1 MLTTEE
7 NELLSRVGPGT
18 KMGTVLRQFWV
29 PALRSARLE
38 AGGAPERVR
47 LLGQDFVAFRA
58 SDGRVGF
65 LDEAC
70 PHRGVSLS
78 IARNHDCALQCLY
91 HGWKID
97 VSGKVVDIPTEPE
110 ATRAELM
117 ARIKVAH
124 YPVREAGTIVW
135 VWLGGGT
142 PGDFPAFAWTDLP
155 EGHVKSQLGIVRTN
169 WLTGLEGQ
177 LDSAH
182 VGILHSDW
190 VNREPS
196 NFGNSNIDHT
206 IFDLAPRFEFEEQD
220 YGYRE
225 AAIRTMPDGTSY
237 VRVREFCL
245 PWYSYI
251 PQKGGRAAMQLMTM
265 SIPID
270 DEWAAQWDIRYNLVQ
285 PLAHNPMF
293 DYGDPN
299 DGARGIGGV
308 EMRFGQD
315 RAKVKD
321 GKWGGFPSVRHED
334 FAIAMATLGIPDRS
348 REQLSS
354 SDLSIVRARRLLLK
368 TAREHVEGN
377 PPPGF
382 ERKIDWASIRS
393 FAEIIPAE
401 LEWRTIPK

>member
-18 KMGTVLRQFWV
+18 KMGNVLRQFWI
-29 PALRSARLE
+29 PAFRSALLAR
-38 AGGAPERVR
+38 GGAPERVR
-47 LLGQDFVAFRA
+47 LLGEDFVAFRA
-58 SDGRVGF
+58 ADGRVGV

-78 IARNHDCALQCLY
+78 LARNDDCALQCIY

-97 VSGKVVDIPTEPE
+97 VSGKVVDIPTEPA
-110 ATRAELM
+110 ATRADLM
-117 ARIKVAH
+117 ARIKVGH

-142 PGDFPAFAWTDLP
+142 PSDFPAFNWTSLP
-155 EGHVKSQLGIVRTN
+155 EGHVKTQLGIIRTN

-196 NFGNSNIDHT
+196 KFGNSNIDHT

-225 AAIRTMPDGTSY
+225 AAIRSMPDGTSY

-251 PQKGGRAAMQLMTM
+251 PQKGGREAMQLMTM

-270 DEWAAQWDIRYNLVQ
+270 DEWSAQWDVRYNLVR
-285 PLAHNPMF
+285 PLEFNQIF
-293 DYGDPN
+293 DFGDPN
-299 DGARGIGGV
+299 DGARGIGGI
-308 EMRFGQD
+308 ETRFGQD
-315 RAKVKD
+315 RTKVAA
-321 GKWGGFPSVRHED
+321 GKWTGFSSVRHED
-334 FAIAMATLGIPDRS
+334 FAIAMAQGTIPDRS
-348 REQLSS
+348 REQLST
-354 SDLSIVRARRLLLK
+354 SDLSIVRARRLLVK
-368 TAREHVEGN
+368 TAREHVDGQ

-382 ERKIDWASIRS
+382 AGKTDWASIRS
-393 FAEIIPAE
+393 FAEIIPPE
-401 LEWRTIPK
+401 IEWRTLPR